1 MPYRF
6 LFFLAFNLILKYAA
20 SQDTIPSWFYLKTA
34 DSINIY
40 YRTFPN
46 TEIRELKLKT
56 TFKASATSVVSVIKN
71 VEAMHKWSHTCK
83 STKLIKKVNN
93 NELFY
98 YYIADIPWPIQ
109 NRDVILHLKI
119 FKDTING
126 IHTIISQNYNGLIP
140 TNTGY
145 TRISYMKA
153 VWKITP
159 ISNKL
164 TEMEYFITLKLSNNL
179 PDWLINTAISY
190 SPVKSINALKTI
202 VEK

>member
-1 MPYRF
+1 
-6 LFFLAFNLILKYAA
+6 
-20 SQDTIPSWFYLKTA
+20 
-34 DSINIY
+34 
-40 YRTFPN
+40 
-46 TEIRELKLKT
+46 
-56 TFKASATSVVSVIKN
+56 
-71 VEAMHKWSHTCK
+71 
-83 STKLIKKVNN
+83 
-93 NELFY
+93 LFY